1 MNAAIADGDG
11 MGAAHPIKTVILGNS
26 GSGKSTLA
34 HAIADGAGLPILAL
48 DAIAW
53 DASEKEP
60 VRRAFVDTVRDIE
73 AFIDEHDE
81 WVIEGC
87 YGDLIEAILP
97 HCNELV
103 FLNPGVEKC
112 LDRAKGREWEP
123 DKYATPEEQDNAL
136 AFLLD
141 WIGQYDSRLDEYGLR
156 CHKTIFAT
164 FTGAKRE
171 LVRTDDYGV

>member
-1 MNAAIADGDG
+1 MAS
-11 MGAAHPIKTVILGNS
+11 AHPIRTVILGNS

-34 HAIADGAGLPILAL
+34 HMIADEAGVPILAL

-53 DASEKEP
+53 DASHAEP
-60 VRRAFVDTVRDIE
+60 TRRPFLDTVQDMQ

-87 YGDLIEAILP
+87 YGDLIEAALP

-112 LDRAKGREWEP
+112 VERAKGREWEP
-123 DKYATPEEQDNAL
+123 DKFATPEEQDQAL
-136 AFLLD
+136 SILLD
-141 WIGQYDSRLDEYGLR
+141 WIAEYETRLDEYGLR
-156 CHKTIFAT
+156 RHKTVFAT